1 MQSTSPTSVDQG
13 PVQPPVPSPGQ
24 AFAAAFAA
32 AGTDARVEFLT
43 TITARFPGFDRRPR
57 LAVRNLFKSVKA
69 EGSDAKYW
77 FEQRPAD
84 GAREVRDEK
93 LRPEAGFEFR
103 FDRVALR
110 PTSAWVQVPPALLDD
125 PAALASFIDFRLLV
139 RLATA
144 ENQMLTLGR
153 GGLLETPGIRRL
165 PAGPDPVSS
174 LLSACDH
181 VELMGGSADGVVMS
195 TTDYYRYL
203 APRHDIVASLTAL
216 GIRIARTR
224 MVPAGTAI
232 VGDFFAGATI
242 YDSGRSSIGF
252 GRPPEG
258 TFAGDGLALQG
269 EVRTA
274 LAVHLPTHFFVA
286 SLV

>member
-1 MQSTSPTSVDQG
+1 MQTTSTDPSTSQ
-13 PVQPPVPSPGQ
+13 SPGQ

-32 AGTDARVEFLT
+32 AGTDARIDVPT
-43 TITARFPGFDRRPR
+43 AITARFPGFDRRPR

-69 EGSDAKYW
+69 EGPDAKYW

-84 GAREVRDEK
+84 VARTVRDEK
-93 LRPEAGFEFR
+93 LRPEAAFEFH
-103 FDRVALR
+103 FDRVALK
-110 PTSAWVQVPPALLDD
+110 PTSAWVQVPPALLED

-203 APRHDIVASLTAL
+203 APRHDVVASVSAL

-258 TFAGDGLALQG
+258 TFARDGLAVQG

>member
-1 MQSTSPTSVDQG
+1 MQSSSTDQPTDQPSVR
-13 PVQPPVPSPGQ
+13 SPGQ
-24 AFAAAFAA
+24 VFAAAFAE
-32 AGTDARVEFLT
+32 AGTDARVDFPT
-43 TITARFPGFDRRPR
+43 TITASFPGFDRRPR
-57 LAVRNLFKSVKA
+57 LAVRNLFKVVKA
-69 EGSDAKYW
+69 EASDAKYW
-77 FEQRPAD
+77 FETRPAD
-84 GAREVRDEK
+84 GAKLVRDQQ
-93 LRPEAGFEFR
+93 LRPEAAFEVH
-103 FDRVALR
+103 FDRMAMK
-110 PTSAWVQVPPALLDD
+110 PTNAWVQVPPALLDD

-144 ENQMLTLGR
+144 ENQMLALGR
-153 GGLLETPGIRRL
+153 GGLFETPGIRRL

-203 APRHDIVASLTAL
+203 APRQDIVASLAAL

-224 MVPAGTAI
+224 MVAPGTVI

-242 YDSGRSSIGF
+242 YDSGRSSIAF

-258 TFAGDGLALQG
+258 TFASGGLALQG

-274 LAVHLPTHFFVA
+274 LAIHLPTHFFVA